1 METISHLRLSTSSGL
16 VYGKSG
22 MSKVSA
28 DSVITKFVN
37 KTVLSNDS
45 HWAWQN
51 YKQVVLALQKE
62 FCCKS
67 LMEVGGGRSPLFDY
81 SEYRNL
87 NTLYTLNDISPKEL
101 ALAPGWPLKG
111 CFDICSPPST
121 IESSYD
127 LIFSKMVFE
136 HIPEAA
142 KAYQAVYRLLKP
154 GGIALSF
161 FPTLYC
167 LPFVLNYLSPEKL
180 SSKLQRL
187 FDPRSNPKFPAYY
200 SWCRSTDSLK
210 RNLMTVGFR
219 FVEVSPF
226 YGHAYYRSIPFLRS
240 AERHWTQ
247 VARGR
252 NLTIQSSFAYA
263 FVQR

>member
-1 METISHLRLSTSSGL
+1 MSYLTQGRFGGL
-16 VYGKSG
+16 VCGSSE
-22 MSKVSA
+22 MSNVSTG
-28 DSVITKFVN
+28 SLLGKFVN
-37 KTVLSNDS
+37 KTVLSNDFQ
-45 HWAWQN
+45 WAWQN
-51 YKQVVLALQKE
+51 YKQVVLTLQKE
-62 FCCKS
+62 FGCKS
-67 LMEVGGGRSPLFDY
+67 LMEIGGGRSPLFDY

-87 NTLYTLNDISPKEL
+87 NTFYTLNDISPREL
-101 ALAPGWPLKG
+101 ALAPAWPLKA

-136 HIPEAA
+136 HIPNAA

-167 LPFVLNYLSPEKL
+167 LPFVLNYLSPERL

-187 FDPRSNPKFPAYY
+187 FDPRPDPKFPAYY
-200 SWCRSTDSLK
+200 HWCRSSDYLK
-210 RNLMTVGFR
+210 QNLKTVGFR
-219 FVEVSPF
+219 YIEVSPF
-226 YGHAYYRSIPFLRS
+226 YGHAYYRSIPFLRTT
-240 AERHWTQ
+240 ERHWTRM
-247 VARGR
+247 ARGR
-252 NLTIQSSFAYA
+252 NLTILSSFAYA